1 VSTLTIGVD
10 VGGTKVLGG
19 VVDEDGITLAQARR
33 DTPANDP
40 GQTLDAIVAVVTDL
54 AARPELAGQEVVGV
68 GVGAAGWIDEKRSRV
83 LFAPNLAWRDEPL
96 RERLTQRLPYPV
108 VVENDANAAAWAE
121 FRFGAARAA
130 TGSAALLTIGT
141 GIGGGIVIGGQV
153 VRGAFGVAGEPGHMR
168 AVPDGRACPCG
179 RHGCLEQYASGN
191 ALLRTARERAS
202 ADPAGASQL
211 LTLAGG
217 TVEQVTG
224 LHVTAAARMGD
235 PVAVAAF
242 AEVGSWL
249 GTGLA
254 DLAYLLDP
262 EIMVIGGG
270 VVDAGELLLAPTR
283 AAYQEQL
290 GTRKSL
296 PVAAVVPATLGSSA
310 GFVGAADLARR

>member
-19 VVDEDGITLAQARR
+19 VVDEDGITFAQARR
-33 DTPANDP
+33 ETPANDP
-40 GQTLDAIVAVVTDL
+40 GQTVDAIVAVVTEL
-54 AARPELAGQEVVGV
+54 AARPELAGREIVGV

-83 LFAPNLAWRDEPL
+83 LFAPNLAFRDEPL

-121 FRFGAARAA
+121 FRFGAARDA
-130 TGSAALLTIGT
+130 TGSAVLLTIGT
-141 GIGGGIVIGGQV
+141 GIGGGIVIGGQL
-153 VRGAFGVAGEPGHMR
+153 VRGAFGIAGEPGHMR
-168 AVPDGRACPCG
+168 MVPDGRPCPCG
-179 RHGCLEQYASGN
+179 RHGCFEQYASGN
-191 ALLRTARERAS
+191 ALLRSARERAA
-202 ADPAGASQL
+202 ADPTSATQL

-217 TVEQVTG
+217 PAEQVTG
-224 LHVTAAARMGD
+224 LHVTAAARLGD

-242 AEVGSWL
+242 ADVGSWL

-262 EIMVIGGG
+262 EVMVIGGG

-290 GTRKSL
+290 GARGTL
-296 PVAAVVPATLGSSA
+296 PVAPVVPATLGSAA